1 MKYAVIALL
10 VLAPGIATVAV
21 AQEGG
26 GHGPPNM
33 PVIVPSPTTLP
44 TQPVPTGS
52 SKSLSAHVGTS
63 VEEMAPV
70 ISDTRQSRKRGRQP
84 A

>member
-10 VLAPGIATVAV
+10 FLAPGITTVAV

-26 GHGPPNM
+26 GHGPPSM

-52 SKSLSAHVGTS
+52 TKSLSANAGIS
-63 VEEMAPV
+63 FDEISPV
-70 ISDTRQSRKRGRQP
+70 ISDTRQSRKRGRQV